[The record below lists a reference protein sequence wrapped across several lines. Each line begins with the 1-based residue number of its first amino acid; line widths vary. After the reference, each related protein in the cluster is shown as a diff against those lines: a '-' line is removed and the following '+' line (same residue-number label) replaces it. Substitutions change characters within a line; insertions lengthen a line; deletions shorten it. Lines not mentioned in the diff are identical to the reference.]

1 MHSIICFLLAVF
13 LMAFPAQATEVTEV
27 VTEPPASETVPAE
40 PESDP
45 ITDIP
50 EEMPMPLLV
59 TGSLSGGYYFV
70 ADTSLGNSMKFYVP
84 LEWAHDAFAFDSSGA
99 LVNMSN
105 STCYAYCDELPSYTF
120 SCSRF
125 GTFVYRSSDYSTTD
139 LEVTNISDTN
149 IIFLE
154 DESVHLSDSDL
165 LVLIAALLFLFLGYS
180 IISRR

>member
-1 MHSIICFLLAVF
+1 MRFVICLLLSLALIAV
-13 LMAFPAQATEVTEV
+13 PAQAVEVTEV
-27 VTEPPASETVPAE
+27 STEPSAPAE
-40 PESDP
+40 TESDT

-70 ADTSLGNSMKFYVP
+70 ADTSLGDSMKFYVP
-84 LEWAHDAFAFDSSGA
+84 LEWAHDAFALDASGA
-99 LVNMSN
+99 PVNMSN
-105 STCYAYCDELPSYTF
+105 STCYAYCEELPSYTF

-139 LEVTNISDTN
+139 LEITNISDTN
-149 IIFLE
+149 IQFLK

-165 LVLIAALLFLFLGYS
+165 LLLISALLFFILTWS
-180 IISRR
+180 ILCRR